1 MANPQPTDAH
11 IRIAHSISEAIMM
24 RDFSKRQ
31 RAILDL
37 ILRLSWGCGKKT
49 AIIPLKKDFRIIG
62 VAETKIKDE
71 LEWLV
76 NANVIEWS
84 KETNEFGFLKDF
96 EKWSV
101 SIVPGY
107 DRKRFDE
114 LLHINLTSQNGN
126 LLPKTGTSQNGKKL
140 HEKGRNFPKNQEVEQ
155 GANTDNKQVCG
166 QSKKSIKKSNIYTTS
181 DFAPDTVEFQLA
193 LQLRDGILRNYPK
206 AKVPDNKDIQKWI
219 TTIDRM
225 IRLDNR
231 TPEEISSVID
241 FALQDSF
248 WRQNILSAD
257 ALRRQF
263 DKLAAKMGSR
273 QNTEQDRFKDIEI

>member
-11 IRIAHSISEAIMM
+11 IRIAHSITEAIMM

-84 KETNEFGFLKDF
+84 KETNEFAFLKDF

-126 LLPKTGTSQNGKKL
+126 LLPEMGTSQNGKKV
-140 HEKGRNFPKNQEVEQ
+140 HEKGRNFPKNQEVKQ
-155 GANTDNKQVCG
+155 SANTDDKQVCG
-166 QSKKSIKKSNIYTTS
+166 QSKESIKKSKNIYTAEFEIFYSEYPRPEDKRRT
-181 DFAPDTVEFQLA
+181 FNNWKNCLKQYTVEDLMKA
-193 LQLRDGILRNYPK
+193 CRNYKTVK
-206 AKVPDNKDIQKWI
+206 AGTDKQYLKSSANFLGR
-219 TTIDRM
+219 DRPFEDYLNLEPETQLKLNPEYQ
-225 IRLDNR
+225 RLKGMVNGGG
-231 TPEEISSVID
+231 TGV
-241 FALQDSF
+241 
-248 WRQNILSAD
+248 
-257 ALRRQF
+257 
-263 DKLAAKMGSR
+263 
-273 QNTEQDRFKDIEI
+273 